1 MKIAFLLPVLL
12 AATCSSLSVPFH
24 DSSGGGYAFPVF
36 AAGRPATQS
45 LPYGIAGIDRRKIVA
60 SKLQLHVAEG
70 PEPSGIG
77 ARPRSRRMVVHA
89 PRRSSTL
96 EEAASLHVLGQVAV
110 PSGLRAKTGLAA
122 MDRVGLDGSAPSRT
136 IGPGS

>member
-45 LPYGIAGIDRRKIVA
+45 LPYGIDRRKNVA
-60 SKLQLHVAEG
+60 SKLQLHVAAG

-122 MDRVGLDGSAPSRT
+122 MARVGLDGSAPSRI